1 MVCRQVLKQH
11 AAVWAA
17 EAEALAGGADSVWQ
31 VPWSQLARPGKAAPP
46 DTQIHMFFWK
56 LLALAVYF

>member
-46 DTQIHMFFWK
+46 DTQIHMFF
-56 LLALAVYF
+56 